1 MSFQIQSKGV
11 SGTSLA
17 APGAES
23 DSRRSGSSSGLCAR
37 FPYNRAVCTREGIP
51 MVPAPASRRA
61 ARPFRLLAGMA
72 LAACGLAFAFAA
84 SAEGTDA
91 ERLRF
96 RQAYAAA
103 QQGGDAWRAQ
113 ATGLEGYVLFPYLE
127 AAALEHDL
135 RTLDRARVDAYLARY
150 PGLIPAADLRRD
162 FLGELARRK
171 DWTTSSAMYQ
181 PGLGDSLSCFALQ
194 AKLSRNEPLV
204 FERDLADLWK
214 KASLPNACDPVIA
227 AAHDQSL
234 LTPERLWSRIQVAA
248 DAGKGGTVAS
258 LAPWLPADD
267 AIAAQRIGQ
276 ALNDPAGALRDASNW
291 PDTPRHRQAVTL
303 ALQRM
308 ARKQSTAADTAWS
321 ALAPRFTLSEQQK
334 GSIENALALF
344 HATDFDESALGRLA
358 SLPPGAQTDATREW
372 RVRVALARQ
381 DWTAALAALDALG
394 ESQKDDG
401 EWRYFRALVLTR
413 LGRQGEAKSLYQ
425 SVSQEATYF
434 GFLAADRIDASYAIC
449 PSTMAVDE
457 RREAAL
463 LADPGLDRAFEL
475 YAVGLQKLARREW
488 TAALAGRD
496 ADTQRLAADLAF
508 RKGWYD
514 RGVFGLSSGD
524 ALRLYEQRFP
534 LARQDGVVEQSSQ
547 AGIEAPWAYAI
558 IRAESAWMT
567 DARSGADARG
577 LMQLLPGTAALV
589 AKRNG
594 LAWSGGDSLYD
605 PSTNIVLGTRYLA
618 QMAQRYS
625 GAPWLASAAY
635 NAGPNKVD
643 QWLTARGTLDP
654 DLFLVSI
661 PYKETREYV
670 ARVMA
675 FAVIYDWR
683 LNGNALAISS
693 RMTRIGS
700 PYSLPSPVAVRKQV
714 SCPAP
719 AAAVAHAGRDTA
731 PATPAVMQPAPAAA
745 SSAPASP
752 DAQP

>member
-1 MSFQIQSKGV
+1 MASAPAARRVDRSLRLLGGLVLAV
-11 SGTSLA
+11 SGLVVSL
-17 APGAES
+17 S
-23 DSRRSGSSSGLCAR
+23 
-37 FPYNRAVCTREGIP
+37 
-51 MVPAPASRRA
+51 
-61 ARPFRLLAGMA
+61 
-72 LAACGLAFAFAA
+72 A
-84 SAEGTDA
+84 SASGTDA
-91 ERLRF
+91 ERARF
-96 RQAYAAA
+96 RQAYAVA

-127 AAALEHDL
+127 AASLEHDL
-135 RTLDRARVDAYLARY
+135 RTLDRAPVDAYLARY
-150 PGLIPAADLRRD
+150 PGMIPAADLRRD

-171 DWTTSSAMYQ
+171 DWATFSAMYQ
-181 PGLGDSLSCFALQ
+181 PGLGDALTCFSLQ
-194 AKLSRNEPLV
+194 AKLSRGEPLV
-204 FERDLADLWK
+204 FDRDIADLWK
-214 KASLPNACDPVIA
+214 KASLPNACDPVLS
-227 AAHDQSL
+227 AAHDQGL
-234 LTPERLWSRIQVAA
+234 LTPERVWARIQVAA
-248 DAGKGGTVAS
+248 DAGKGGTIAA

-267 AIAAQRIGQ
+267 AIAAQRMAQ
-276 ALNDPAGALRDASNW
+276 ALNDPTTALRDAANW

-308 ARKQSTAADTAWS
+308 ARKQSTVADGAWS
-321 ALAPRFTLSEQQK
+321 SLSSHFTLSEQQR
-334 GSIENALALF
+334 GAIENALALF
-344 HATDFDESALGRLA
+344 HATDFDESALERLA
-358 SLPPGAQTDATREW
+358 ALPPGAQTDATREW

-394 ESQKDDG
+394 EAQKDDG
-401 EWRYFRALVLTR
+401 EWRYFRALVLGR
-413 LGRQGEAKSLYQ
+413 LGRQGEAKALYQ

-434 GFLAADRIDASYAIC
+434 GFLAADRIDTAYAIC
-449 PSTMAVDE
+449 PSTMATDE

-463 LADPGLDRAFEL
+463 LAEPGVDRAFEL

-514 RGVFGLSSGD
+514 RAVFGLSSGD

-534 LARQDGVVEQSSQ
+534 LARQDGVVEQASQ

-594 LAWSGGDSLYD
+594 LSWSGGDSLYD

-618 QMAQRYS
+618 QMAARYN

-654 DLFLVSI
+654 DLFVVSI

-683 LNGNALAISS
+683 LTGHAVSISS

-700 PYSLPSPVAVRKQV
+700 TYSLPTPGAVRKPV
-714 SCPAP
+714 TCPSP
-719 AAAVAHAGRDTA
+719 AAARSAAVAPPSA
-731 PATPAVMQPAPAAA
+731 PTVMQPAPAAA

>member
-1 MSFQIQSKGV
+1 
-11 SGTSLA
+11 
-17 APGAES
+17 
-23 DSRRSGSSSGLCAR
+23 
-37 FPYNRAVCTREGIP
+37 
-51 MVPAPASRRA
+51 MVPVPATRRA
-61 ARPFRLLAGMA
+61 ARSLRLLAGLA
-72 LAACGLAFAFAA
+72 LAVCGVTGSPDA
-84 SAEGTDA
+84 SAEGSDA
-91 ERLRF
+91 ERARF
-96 RQAYAAA
+96 RQAYAMA

-113 ATGLEGYVLFPYLE
+113 ATGLEHYVLFPYLE

-135 RTLDRARVDAYLARY
+135 RTLDRARVEAYINRN
-150 PGLIPAADLRRD
+150 PGLIPATDLRRD

-171 DWTTSSAMYQ
+171 DWTTFTAMYQ
-181 PGLGDSLSCFALQ
+181 PGQGDALSCFALQ
-194 AKLSRNEPLV
+194 ARLSRGEPLV
-204 FERDLADLWK
+204 FETDLADLWK
-214 KASLPNACDPVIA
+214 KATLPNACDPVLS
-227 AAHDQSL
+227 AAHDQGL
-234 LTPERLWSRIQVAA
+234 LTGERLWTRIQTAA
-248 DAGKGGTVAS
+248 DAGKGGTVA
-258 LAPWLPADD
+258 AIAGWLPPED
-267 AIAAQRIGQ
+267 APAGQRIAQ
-276 ALNDPAGALRDASNW
+276 ALNDPGSALRDAANW

-308 ARKQSTAADTAWS
+308 ARKQSTVADSAWTT
-321 ALAPRFTLSEQQK
+321 LGPRFALSEQQK
-334 GSIENALALF
+334 GAVLNALALF
-344 HATDFDESALGRLA
+344 HATDFDESALDRLA
-358 SLPPGAQTDATREW
+358 ALPPGAQTDATREW

-381 DWTAALAALDALG
+381 DWPAALSALDALG
-394 ESQKDDG
+394 ASQKDDG
-401 EWRYFRALVLTR
+401 EWRYFRALVLSK
-413 LGRQGEAKSLYQ
+413 LGRQGEATTLYRG
-425 SVSQEATYF
+425 VAQEATYF
-434 GFLAADRIDASYAIC
+434 GFLAADRVDASYAIC
-449 PSTMAVDE
+449 PSSMATDE
-457 RREAAL
+457 RREASL

-475 YAVGLQKLARREW
+475 YAVGLQKYARREW

-514 RGVFGLSSGD
+514 RAVFGLSSGD

-534 LARQDGVVEQSSQ
+534 LARQDGVVEQASQ

-577 LMQLLPGTAALV
+577 LMQLLPGTASLV

-594 LAWSGGDSLYD
+594 LSWGGGDSLYE
-605 PSTNIVLGTRYLA
+605 PATNIVLGTRYLA
-618 QMAQRYS
+618 QMAARYN

-654 DLFLVSI
+654 DLFVASI

-683 LNGNALAISS
+683 LTGNALPIGS

-700 PYSLPSPVAVRKQV
+700 AYSLPSPGTLRKPV

-719 AAAVAHAGRDTA
+719 AVSAAKATPPTA
-731 PATPAVMQPAPAAA
+731 PAVTQPAPAEA
-745 SSAPASP
+745 SSAPA
-752 DAQP
+752 AQEPRN

>member
-1 MSFQIQSKGV
+1 
-11 SGTSLA
+11 
-17 APGAES
+17 
-23 DSRRSGSSSGLCAR
+23 
-37 FPYNRAVCTREGIP
+37 

-171 DWTTSSAMYQ
+171 DWTTFSAMYQ

-227 AAHDQSL
+227 AAHDQGL

-381 DWTAALAALDALG
+381 DWSAALAALDALG

-401 EWRYFRALVLTR
+401 EWRYFRALVLAR
-413 LGRQGEAKSLYQ
+413 LGRGGEAKAIYQ

-434 GFLAADRIDASYAIC
+434 GFLAADRVDAAYAIC
-449 PSTMAVDE
+449 PASMATDE
-457 RREAAL
+457 TREAAL
-463 LADPGLDRAFEL
+463 LSDPGLDRAFEL

-594 LAWSGGDSLYD
+594 LSWSGGESLYE
-605 PSTNIVLGTRYLA
+605 PTTNIILGTRYLA
-618 QMAQRYS
+618 QMAARYN

-643 QWLTARGTLDP
+643 QWVEARGTLDP
-654 DLFLVSI
+654 DLFVASI

-683 LNGNALAISS
+683 LNGNALPIGS
-693 RMTRIGS
+693 RMTRFGS
-700 PYSLPSPVAVRKQV
+700 TYSLPVQGAVRKPV
-714 SCPAP
+714 ACP
-719 AAAVAHAGRDTA
+719 AAAVAKPAPPTA
-731 PATPAVMQPAPAAA
+731 PAVMEPAPAEA
-745 SSAPASP
+745 SSAPAP
-752 DAQP
+752 QEPQR

>member
-1 MSFQIQSKGV
+1 MGV
-11 SGTSLA
+11 GTVVA
-17 APGAES
+17 AQ
-23 DSRRSGSSSGLCAR
+23 
-37 FPYNRAVCTREGIP
+37 
-51 MVPAPASRRA
+51 
-61 ARPFRLLAGMA
+61 
-72 LAACGLAFAFAA
+72 
-84 SAEGTDA
+84 AEGSAA

-96 RQAYAAA
+96 RQAYASA

-113 ATGLEGYVLFPYLE
+113 AAGLENYVLFPYLE
-127 AAALEHDL
+127 AAALSHDL
-135 RTLDRARVDAYLARY
+135 RTLDRARVDAYLSRY
-150 PGLIPAADLRRD
+150 PGMIPAADLRRD

-171 DWTTSSAMYQ
+171 DWATFTAMYQ
-181 PGLGDSLSCFALQ
+181 PGLGDGLSCFALQ
-194 AKLSRNEPLV
+194 ARLSRGEPLV

-227 AAHDQSL
+227 AAHDQGL
-234 LTPERLWSRIQVAA
+234 LTPERLWSRIQIAA

-258 LAPWLPADD
+258 LAPWLPPED
-267 AIAAQRIGQ
+267 AIAAQRIAQ
-276 ALNDPAGALRDASNW
+276 ALNDPATALSAAANW

-308 ARKQSTAADTAWS
+308 ARKQSAAADTAWTT
-321 ALAPRFTLSEQQK
+321 LRPRFSLSEQQT
-334 GSIENALALF
+334 GAIENALALF
-344 HATDFDESALGRLA
+344 HATDFDASALDRLA
-358 SLPPGAQTDATREW
+358 ALPAGAQTDATREW

-381 DWTAALAALDALG
+381 DWPAALSALDALG
-394 ESQKDDG
+394 ASQKDDG
-401 EWRYFRALVLTR
+401 EWRYFRAFVLAK
-413 LGRQGEAKSLYQ
+413 LGRQGEAKAIYQ
-425 SVSQEATYF
+425 SVAQEATYF
-434 GFLAADRIDASYAIC
+434 GFLAADRVDAAYAIC
-449 PSTMAVDE
+449 PARMATDE
-457 RREAAL
+457 TREAAL
-463 LADPGLDRAFEL
+463 LGDPGLDRAFEL

-514 RGVFGLSSGD
+514 RAVFGLSSGD

-558 IRAESAWMT
+558 IRAESAWMS

-577 LMQLLPGTAALV
+577 LMQLLPSTAALV
-589 AKRNG
+589 AQRNG
-594 LAWSGGDSLYD
+594 LSWTGGESLYE
-605 PSTNIVLGTRYLA
+605 PTANIVLGTRYLA
-618 QMAQRYS
+618 QMAARFN

-643 QWLTARGTLDP
+643 QWVAARGNLEP
-654 DLFLVSI
+654 DLFVVSI

-683 LNGNALAISS
+683 LNGNALPIAT
-693 RMTRIGS
+693 RMTPFGS
-700 PYSLPSPVAVRKQV
+700 TYTLPTSGAVRKPV

-719 AAAVAHAGRDTA
+719 AV
-731 PATPAVMQPAPAAA
+731 ATPAPASTPAAMEPAPASAT
-745 SSAPASP
+745 SAPTP
-752 DAQP
+752 QDPQQ

>member
-1 MSFQIQSKGV
+1 MAS
-11 SGTSLA
+11 
-17 APGAES
+17 
-23 DSRRSGSSSGLCAR
+23 
-37 FPYNRAVCTREGIP
+37 
-51 MVPAPASRRA
+51 APAARRVD
-61 ARPFRLLAGMA
+61 RPLRLLGGLV
-72 LAACGLAFAFAA
+72 LAVCGLAISLSVSA
-84 SAEGTDA
+84 SGTDA
-91 ERLRF
+91 ERARF
-96 RQAYAAA
+96 RQAYAIA
-103 QQGGDAWRAQ
+103 QQGGDAWRVQ

-127 AAALEHDL
+127 AASLEHDL
-135 RTLDRARVDAYLARY
+135 RTLDRAPVDAYLARY
-150 PGLIPAADLRRD
+150 PGMIPATDLHRD

-171 DWTTSSAMYQ
+171 DWATFTAMYQ
-181 PGLGDSLSCFALQ
+181 PGLGDALTCFSLQ
-194 AKLSRNEPLV
+194 AKLSRGEPLV
-204 FERDLADLWK
+204 FERDMADLWK
-214 KASLPNACDPVIA
+214 KASLPNACDPVLS
-227 AAHDQSL
+227 AAHDQGL
-234 LTPERLWSRIQVAA
+234 LTPERLWARIQIAA
-248 DAGKGGTVAS
+248 DAGKGGTIAT

-267 AIAAQRIGQ
+267 AIAAQRMAQ
-276 ALNDPAGALRDASNW
+276 ALNDPTTALRDAANW

-308 ARKQSTAADTAWS
+308 ARKQSTVADSAWS
-321 ALAPRFTLSEQQK
+321 SLSSHFTLSEQQR
-334 GSIENALALF
+334 GAIENALALF
-344 HATDFDESALGRLA
+344 HATDFDESALDRLVA
-358 SLPPGAQTDATREW
+358 LPPGAQTDATREW

-381 DWTAALAALDALG
+381 DWTAALAGLDALG
-394 ESQKDDG
+394 ETQKDDG
-401 EWRYFRALVLTR
+401 EWRYFRALVLGR
-413 LGRQGEAKSLYQ
+413 LGRQGEAKALYQ

-434 GFLAADRIDASYAIC
+434 GFLAADRIDAAYAIC
-449 PSTMAVDE
+449 PSTMATDE
-457 RREAAL
+457 RRESAL
-463 LADPGLDRAFEL
+463 LAEPGIDRAFEL
-475 YAVGLQKLARREW
+475 YAVGLQKLGRREW

-514 RGVFGLSSGD
+514 RAVFGLSSGD

-534 LARQDGVVEQSSQ
+534 LARQDGVVEQAGQ

-594 LAWSGGDSLYD
+594 LSWSGGDSLYD

-618 QMAQRYS
+618 QMAERYS

-654 DLFLVSI
+654 DLFVVSI

-683 LNGNALAISS
+683 LNGNALAITS
-693 RMTRIGS
+693 RMTHIGS
-700 PYSLPSPVAVRKQV
+700 TYSLPAPGAVRKPV
-714 SCPAP
+714 TCPSPAAARSTAVAAP
-719 AAAVAHAGRDTA
+719 AA
-731 PATPAVMQPAPAAA
+731 PAVMQPAPAAA
-745 SSAPASP
+745 SSAPTSP

>member
-1 MSFQIQSKGV
+1 
-11 SGTSLA
+11 
-17 APGAES
+17 
-23 DSRRSGSSSGLCAR
+23 
-37 FPYNRAVCTREGIP
+37 
-51 MVPAPASRRA
+51 MVPAPASRSA
-61 ARPFRLLAGMA
+61 ARPLRLLAGFA
-72 LAACGLAFAFAA
+72 LAVFGFAIAFAV

-91 ERLRF
+91 ERMRF

-113 ATGLEGYVLFPYLE
+113 ATGLDGYVLFPYLE

-171 DWTTSSAMYQ
+171 DWTTFSAMYQ

-214 KASLPNACDPVIA
+214 KASLPNACDPVIS
-227 AAHDQSL
+227 AAHDQGL
-234 LTPERLWSRIQVAA
+234 LTPERLWSRIQIAA
-248 DAGKGGTVAS
+248 EAGKGGTVSS
-258 LAPWLPADD
+258 LAPWLPPED
-267 AIAAQRIGQ
+267 AVAAKRIGQ
-276 ALNDPAGALRDASNW
+276 ALNDPAGALRDASTW

-308 ARKQSTAADTAWS
+308 ARKQSTAADAAWS
-321 ALAPRFTLSEQQK
+321 TLAPHFALSEQQK
-334 GSIENALALF
+334 GAVENALALF
-344 HATDFDESALGRLA
+344 HATDFDESALDRLA

-381 DWTAALAALDALG
+381 DWNAALTALDALG

-401 EWRYFRALVLTR
+401 EWRYFRALVLAK
-413 LGRQGEAKSLYQ
+413 LGRTGEAKAMYQ
-425 SVSQEATYF
+425 SVAQEATYF
-434 GFLAADRIDASYAIC
+434 GFLAADRVNAAYAIC
-449 PSTMAVDE
+449 PATMATDE
-457 RREAAL
+457 KREAAL
-463 LADPGLDRAFEL
+463 LSDPGLDRAFEL
-475 YAVGLQKLARREW
+475 YAVGLQKFARREW

-524 ALRLYEQRFP
+524 SLRLYEQRFP
-534 LARQDGVVEQSSQ
+534 LARQDGVVEQASQ

-577 LMQLLPGTAALV
+577 LMQLLPGTAELV
-589 AKRNG
+589 ARRNG
-594 LAWSGGDSLYD
+594 LSWAGGDSLYE
-605 PSTNIVLGTRYLA
+605 PTTNIILGARYLA
-618 QMAQRYS
+618 QMAARYN

-643 QWLTARGTLDP
+643 QWVEARGTLDP
-654 DLFLVSI
+654 ELFVASI

-683 LNGNALAISS
+683 LNGNALSIGS
-693 RMTRIGS
+693 RMTRFGS
-700 PYSLPSPVAVRKQV
+700 MYSLPTQAAIRKPVA
-714 SCPAP
+714 CPAP
-719 AAAVAHAGRDTA
+719 TVAKAAPPTA
-731 PATPAVMQPAPAAA
+731 PAVMEPAPAAA
-745 SSAPASP
+745 SSAPVP
-752 DAQP
+752 QDPQR

>member
-1 MSFQIQSKGV
+1 MASAQAQRRAERPLRRLGGLVIAVCSL
-11 SGTSLA
+11 LA
-17 APGAES
+17 AGA
-23 DSRRSGSSSGLCAR
+23 A
-37 FPYNRAVCTREGIP
+37 
-51 MVPAPASRRA
+51 MAS
-61 ARPFRLLAGMA
+61 
-72 LAACGLAFAFAA
+72 
-84 SAEGTDA
+84 GTDA
-91 ERLRF
+91 QRSQF
-96 RQAYAAA
+96 RQAYATA

-113 ATGLEGYVLFPYLE
+113 AAGLDGYVLFPYLE

-135 RTLDRARVDAYLARY
+135 KTLDRAPVDAYLARY

-162 FLGELARRK
+162 YLGELARRK
-171 DWTTSSAMYQ
+171 DWATFTAMYQ
-181 PGLGDSLSCFALQ
+181 PGLGDALSCFSLQ
-194 AKLSRNEPLV
+194 AKLSRGEPLV

-227 AAHDQSL
+227 AAHDQGL
-234 LTPERLWSRIQVAA
+234 LTPDRLWLRIQVAA
-248 DAGKGGTVAS
+248 EAGKGGTIAS
-258 LAPWLPADD
+258 LAPWLPPED
-267 AIAAQRIGQ
+267 AGAAQHMAQ
-276 ALNDPAGALRDASNW
+276 ALNDPGTALREAATW
-291 PDTPRHRQAVTL
+291 PDTPRNRQAVTL

-308 ARKQSTAADTAWS
+308 ARKQSTTADSAWN
-321 ALAPRFTLSEQQK
+321 ALSSRFTLSEQQR
-334 GSIENALALF
+334 GAVENALALF
-344 HATDFDESALGRLA
+344 HATDFDESALDRLA
-358 SLPPGAQTDATREW
+358 ALPPGAQTDATREW

-381 DWTAALAALDALG
+381 DWPAAMAALDALG

-413 LGRQGEAKSLYQ
+413 LGRQGEARALFQ

-449 PSTMAVDE
+449 PSTMATDE

-463 LADPGLDRAFEL
+463 LNEPGMDRAFEL
-475 YAVGLQKLARREW
+475 YAVGLQKPGRREW

-514 RGVFGLSSGD
+514 RAVFTLSSGD

-534 LARQDGVVEQSSQ
+534 LARQDGVVEQASQ

-577 LMQLLPGTAALV
+577 LMQLLPGTASLV
-589 AKRNG
+589 ARRNG
-594 LAWSGGDSLYD
+594 LNWSGGESLYE
-605 PSTNIVLGTRYLA
+605 PTTNIILGTRYLS
-618 QMAQRYS
+618 QMAARYN

-643 QWLTARGTLDP
+643 QWLGARGTLDP
-654 DLFLVSI
+654 DLFVVSI

-683 LNGNALAISS
+683 LTGNALPISS

-700 PYSLPSPVAVRKQV
+700 TYALPSAGAVRKPV

-719 AAAVAHAGRDTA
+719 TAVKKTPAIA
-731 PATPAVMQPAPAAA
+731 PAAPAALQPAPAEA
-745 SSAPASP
+745 SSAPSSP

>member
-1 MSFQIQSKGV
+1 MTNAS
-11 SGTSLA
+11 A
-17 APGAES
+17 A
-23 DSRRSGSSSGLCAR
+23 
-37 FPYNRAVCTREGIP
+37 
-51 MVPAPASRRA
+51 RRA
-61 ARPFRLLAGMA
+61 ARPLRILAHLA
-72 LAACGLAFAFAA
+72 LVAMGVGTVVAAQ
-84 SAEGTDA
+84 AEGSAA

-96 RQAYAAA
+96 RQAYASA

-113 ATGLEGYVLFPYLE
+113 AAGLENYVLFPYLE
-127 AAALEHDL
+127 AAALSHDL
-135 RTLDRARVDAYLARY
+135 RTLDRARVDAYLSRY
-150 PGLIPAADLRRD
+150 PGMIPAADLRRD

-171 DWTTSSAMYQ
+171 DWATFTAMYQ

-194 AKLSRNEPLV
+194 ARLSRGEPLV

-227 AAHDQSL
+227 AAHDQGL
-234 LTPERLWSRIQVAA
+234 LTPERLWSRIQIAA

-258 LAPWLPADD
+258 LAPWLPPED
-267 AIAAQRIGQ
+267 AIAAQRIAQ
-276 ALNDPAGALRDASNW
+276 ALNDPATALSGAANW

-308 ARKQSTAADTAWS
+308 ARKQSTAADTAWTT
-321 ALAPRFTLSEQQK
+321 LRPRFTLSEQQT
-334 GSIENALALF
+334 GAIENALALF
-344 HATDFDESALGRLA
+344 HATDFDASALDRLA
-358 SLPPGAQTDATREW
+358 ALPAGAQTDATREW

-381 DWTAALAALDALG
+381 DWPAALSALDALG
-394 ESQKDDG
+394 ASQKDDG
-401 EWRYFRALVLTR
+401 EWRYFRAFVLAK
-413 LGRQGEAKSLYQ
+413 LGRQGEAKAIYQ
-425 SVSQEATYF
+425 SVAQEATYF
-434 GFLAADRIDASYAIC
+434 GFLAADRVDAAYAIC
-449 PSTMAVDE
+449 PARMATDE
-457 RREAAL
+457 TREAAL
-463 LADPGLDRAFEL
+463 LGDPGLDRAFEL

-514 RGVFGLSSGD
+514 RAVFGLSSGD

-558 IRAESAWMT
+558 IRAESAWMS

-577 LMQLLPGTAALV
+577 LMQLLPSTAALV
-589 AKRNG
+589 AQRNG
-594 LAWSGGDSLYD
+594 LSWAGGESLYE
-605 PSTNIVLGTRYLA
+605 PTTNIVLGTRYLA
-618 QMAQRYS
+618 QMAARFN

-643 QWLTARGTLDP
+643 QWVAARGNLEP
-654 DLFLVSI
+654 DLFVVSI

-683 LNGNALAISS
+683 LNGNALPIAT
-693 RMTRIGS
+693 RMTPFGS
-700 PYSLPSPVAVRKQV
+700 TYTLPTSGAVRKPV

-719 AAAVAHAGRDTA
+719 AV
-731 PATPAVMQPAPAAA
+731 ATPAPASTPAAMEPAPASAT
-745 SSAPASP
+745 SAPTP
-752 DAQP
+752 QDPQQ

>member
-1 MSFQIQSKGV
+1 MAPSK
-11 SGTSLA
+11 
-17 APGAES
+17 
-23 DSRRSGSSSGLCAR
+23 
-37 FPYNRAVCTREGIP
+37 
-51 MVPAPASRRA
+51 ASRRIP
-61 ARPFRLLAGMA
+61 RPLRFLAGLA
-72 LAACGLAFAFAA
+72 LVVCVIAQSPGAA
-84 SAEGTDA
+84 AEGTDA
-91 ERLRF
+91 QRMRF

-103 QQGGDAWRAQ
+103 SQQGGDAWRTQ
-113 ATGLEGYVLFPYLE
+113 ATGLENYVLFPYLE
-127 AAALEHDL
+127 AAALTHDL
-135 RTLDRARVDAYLARY
+135 RTLDRARVDAYLNRY

-171 DWTTSSAMYQ
+171 DWTTFATMYQ
-181 PGLGDSLSCFALQ
+181 PGLGDSLACYALQ

-214 KASLPNACDPVIA
+214 KPSLPNSCDPVLS
-227 AAHDQSL
+227 AAHDAGL
-234 LTPERLWSRIQVAA
+234 LTSERLWARIQVAA
-248 DAGKGGTVAS
+248 DAGKGGTIAS
-258 LAPWLPADD
+258 LAPWLPASD
-267 AIAAQRIGQ
+267 ASAAQRIAL
-276 ALNDPAGALRDASNW
+276 ALNDPATALRQAADW

-308 ARKQSTAADTAWS
+308 ARRQSSVADSAWTT
-321 ALAPRFTLSEQQK
+321 LAPKFTLSEQQK
-334 GSIENALALF
+334 GAVLNALALF
-344 HATDFDESALGRLA
+344 HATDFDESALDRLA
-358 SLPPGAQTDATREW
+358 ALPLSAQTDASREW

-381 DWTAALAALDALG
+381 DWPAALTALDAL
-394 ESQKDDG
+394 SPTQKDDG
-401 EWRYFRALVLTR
+401 EWRYFRALVLGK
-413 LGRQGEAKSLYQ
+413 LGRNDEAKRLYQ

-434 GFLAADRIDASYAIC
+434 GFLSADRIDTAYAIC
-449 PSTMAVDE
+449 PVTMPTDE

-463 LADPGLDRAFEL
+463 LNDPGLDRAFEL
-475 YAVGLQKLARREW
+475 YAVGLQKYARREW
-488 TAALAGRD
+488 SSALAGRD

-514 RGVFGLSSGD
+514 RAVFGLSSGE

-558 IRAESAWMT
+558 IRAESAWMS

-577 LMQLLPGTAALV
+577 LMQLLPATAANV

-594 LAWSGGDSLYD
+594 LSWGGGESLYD
-605 PSTNIVLGTRYLA
+605 PSTNIVLGTRYLS
-618 QMAQRYS
+618 QMAARFN

-643 QWLTARGTLDP
+643 QWLSARGTLDP
-654 DLFLVSI
+654 DLFVASI

-683 LNGNALAISS
+683 LNGNALSIGS

-700 PYSLPSPVAVRKQV
+700 TYSLPSSGAVRKPV

-719 AAAVAHAGRDTA
+719 VVSKPSP
-731 PATPAVMQPAPAAA
+731 PATPAVAEPAPAEA
-745 SSAPASP
+745 SSAPTP
-752 DAQP
+752 EEPQR

>member
-1 MSFQIQSKGV
+1 MASAPAARRVDRSLRLLGGLVLAV
-11 SGTSLA
+11 SGLVVSL
-17 APGAES
+17 S
-23 DSRRSGSSSGLCAR
+23 
-37 FPYNRAVCTREGIP
+37 
-51 MVPAPASRRA
+51 
-61 ARPFRLLAGMA
+61 
-72 LAACGLAFAFAA
+72 A
-84 SAEGTDA
+84 SASGTDA
-91 ERLRF
+91 ERARF
-96 RQAYAAA
+96 RQAYAVA

-127 AAALEHDL
+127 ATSLEHDL
-135 RTLDRARVDAYLARY
+135 RTLDRAPVDAYLARY
-150 PGLIPAADLRRD
+150 PGMIPAADLRRD

-171 DWTTSSAMYQ
+171 DWATFSAMYQ
-181 PGLGDSLSCFALQ
+181 PGLGDALTCFSLQ
-194 AKLSRNEPLV
+194 AKLSRGEPLV
-204 FERDLADLWK
+204 FDRDIADLWK
-214 KASLPNACDPVIA
+214 KASLPNACDPVLS
-227 AAHDQSL
+227 AAHDQGL
-234 LTPERLWSRIQVAA
+234 LTPERVWARIQVAA
-248 DAGKGGTVAS
+248 DAGKGGTIAA

-267 AIAAQRIGQ
+267 AIAAQRMAQ
-276 ALNDPAGALRDASNW
+276 ALNDPTTALRDAANW

-308 ARKQSTAADTAWS
+308 ARKQSTVADGAWS
-321 ALAPRFTLSEQQK
+321 SLSSHFTLSEQQR
-334 GSIENALALF
+334 GAIENALALF
-344 HATDFDESALGRLA
+344 HATDFDESALERLA
-358 SLPPGAQTDATREW
+358 ALPPGAQTDATREW

-394 ESQKDDG
+394 EAQKDDG
-401 EWRYFRALVLTR
+401 EWRYFRALVLGR
-413 LGRQGEAKSLYQ
+413 LGRQGEAKALYQ

-434 GFLAADRIDASYAIC
+434 GFLAADRIDTAYAIC
-449 PSTMAVDE
+449 PSTMATDE

-463 LADPGLDRAFEL
+463 LAEPGVDRAFEL

-514 RGVFGLSSGD
+514 RAVFGLSSGD

-534 LARQDGVVEQSSQ
+534 LARQDGVVEQASQ

-594 LAWSGGDSLYD
+594 LSWSGGDSLYD

-618 QMAQRYS
+618 QMAARYN

-654 DLFLVSI
+654 DLFVVSI

-683 LNGNALAISS
+683 LTGHAVSISS

-700 PYSLPSPVAVRKQV
+700 TYSLPTPGAVRKPV
-714 SCPAP
+714 TCPSP
-719 AAAVAHAGRDTA
+719 AAARSAAVA
-731 PATPAVMQPAPAAA
+731 PPSTPTVMQPAPAAA

>member
-1 MSFQIQSKGV
+1 MAS
-11 SGTSLA
+11 
-17 APGAES
+17 
-23 DSRRSGSSSGLCAR
+23 
-37 FPYNRAVCTREGIP
+37 
-51 MVPAPASRRA
+51 APAARRVD
-61 ARPFRLLAGMA
+61 RPLRLLGGLV
-72 LAACGLAFAFAA
+72 LAVCGLAVSLSALA
-84 SAEGTDA
+84 SGTDA
-91 ERLRF
+91 ERAQF
-96 RQAYAAA
+96 RQAYAIA

-127 AAALEHDL
+127 AASLEHDL
-135 RTLDRARVDAYLARY
+135 RTLDRAPVDAYLARY
-150 PGLIPAADLRRD
+150 PGMIPTADLRRD

-171 DWTTSSAMYQ
+171 DWATFSAMYQ
-181 PGLGDSLSCFALQ
+181 PGLGDALTCFALQ
-194 AKLSRNEPLV
+194 ARLSRGEPLV
-204 FERDLADLWK
+204 FERDIADLWK
-214 KASLPNACDPVIA
+214 KASLPNACDPVLS
-227 AAHDQSL
+227 AAHDQGL
-234 LTPERLWSRIQVAA
+234 LTPERVWTRIQVAA
-248 DAGKGGTVAS
+248 DAGKGGTIAA

-267 AIAAQRIGQ
+267 AIAAQRMAQ
-276 ALNDPAGALRDASNW
+276 ALNDPTTALRDATNW

-308 ARKQSTAADTAWS
+308 ARKQSTVADGAWS
-321 ALAPRFTLSEQQK
+321 SLSSRFTLSEQQR
-334 GSIENALALF
+334 GAIENALALF
-344 HATDFDESALGRLA
+344 HATDFDESALDRLA
-358 SLPPGAQTDATREW
+358 ALPPGAQTDATREW

-381 DWTAALAALDALG
+381 NWTAALAALDALG

-401 EWRYFRALVLTR
+401 EWRYFRALVLGR
-413 LGRQGEAKSLYQ
+413 LGRQGEAKVLYQ

-434 GFLAADRIDASYAIC
+434 GFLAADRIDTAYAIC
-449 PSTMAVDE
+449 PSTMATDE

-463 LADPGLDRAFEL
+463 LAEPGVDRAFEL
-475 YAVGLQKLARREW
+475 YAVGLQKLGRREW

-496 ADTQRLAADLAF
+496 AETQRLAADLAF

-514 RGVFGLSSGD
+514 RAVFGLSSGD

-534 LARQDGVVEQSSQ
+534 LARQDGVVEQASQ

-594 LAWSGGDSLYD
+594 LSWSGGESLYD
-605 PSTNIVLGTRYLA
+605 PSINIVLGTRYLA
-618 QMAQRYS
+618 QMAARYN

-654 DLFLVSI
+654 DLFVVSI

-683 LNGNALAISS
+683 LTGNAVSIGS

-700 PYSLPSPVAVRKQV
+700 TYSLPSPGAVRKPV
-714 SCPAP
+714 TCPSPAAARSAAVAAP
-719 AAAVAHAGRDTA
+719 AA
-731 PATPAVMQPAPAAA
+731 PAVMQPAPAAA